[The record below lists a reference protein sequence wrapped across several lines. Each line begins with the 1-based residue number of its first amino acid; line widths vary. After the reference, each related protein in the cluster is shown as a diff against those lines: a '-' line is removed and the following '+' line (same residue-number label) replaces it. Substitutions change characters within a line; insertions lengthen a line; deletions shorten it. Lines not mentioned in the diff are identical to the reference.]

1 MFSGIIQEL
10 GRVVNIEKNDGG
22 SLFSIECLN
31 IKSDI
36 KPGDSIS
43 VNGVCLT
50 ATNIKDNYFNVNI
63 IEETLNISNLSYIQ
77 IKDYVNL
84 ELSLKYNDRISGHLV
99 QGHVESVGKII
110 DIKKNG
116 TEEVR
121 FTINIKN
128 NIKKYCI
135 YKGSIAIDGISLT
148 VANINNNQIDIAVIP
163 YTLEHTN
170 LKYKKINHKVNIETD
185 MISKYVEN
193 AIINKGLK

>member
-1 MFSGIIQEL
+1 M
-10 GRVVNIEKNDGG
+10 
-22 SLFSIECLN
+22 
-31 IKSDI
+31 
-36 KPGDSIS
+36 
-43 VNGVCLT
+43 
-50 ATNIKDNYFNVNI
+50 
-63 IEETLNISNLSYIQ
+63 NISNLSYIQ
-77 IKDYVNL
+77 INDCVNL
-84 ELSLKYNDRISGHLV
+84 ELSLKYHDRISGHLV
-99 QGHVESVGKII
+99 QGHIESVGEII

-148 VANINNNQIDIAVIP
+148 VASINNNHIDIAVIP

-193 AIINKGLK
+193 AIIYKGLK